1 MSMRIAIDLR
11 RIKNPGIGR
20 YMQCLV
26 EAILA
31 QESGHEF
38 LLLVPPDSQD
48 AVSCNGAGRQ
58 LLCGVKYYSVREQVE
73 LPRILRK
80 HGIDLLHSPHF
91 MLPLFSSCPAVATIH
106 DVIYLACK
114 NDLPSFRGRL
124 YYRGMMLASAR
135 RAKRIITVSEFSKAD
150 IVRYLK
156 IAPEKVEVVPSAVSP
171 IFRPFR
177 EKSTIEAVRTTYG
190 IRSDFILYTGIYK
203 PRKNHAGLLRA
214 FQRLKAAGVNAEL
227 VIAGPMNEGE
237 SRLKKLA
244 QELGVG
250 GQIIFTGAV
259 NDNELSPLYSA
270 ARVYACPSLYEGF
283 GFTVLEAMAC
293 GAPVV
298 CSPETSLPEVASDAA
313 LYADPRDPDKFAE
326 ALAQVF
332 SDAEL
337 RASLIAKGN
346 KNCERFSWKK
356 TAAQTIAVY
365 ESAIGEAARKAVF
378 A

>member
-1 MSMRIAIDLR
+1 MRIAIDLR

-20 YMQCLV
+20 YMQCLA

-31 QESGHEF
+31 QETEHEF

-48 AVSCNGAGRQ
+48 AISGNGAARV
-58 LLCGVKYYSVREQVE
+58 LPCPVKYYSVREQVE
-73 LPRILRK
+73 LPRILRRYS
-80 HGIDLLHSPHF
+80 IDLLHSPHF
-91 MLPLFSSCPAVATIH
+91 MLPLLSSCPAVATIH

-114 NDLPSFRGRL
+114 NDLPSLAGRL
-124 YYRGMMLASAR
+124 YYKGMMLASAR
-135 RAKRIITVSEFSKAD
+135 RARRIITVSEFSKGD

-156 IAPEKVEVVPSAVSP
+156 IASEKIEVIPSAVGP
-171 IFRPFR
+171 IFSPVRD
-177 EKSTIEAVRTTYG
+177 KSRIDAARAKYG
-190 IRSDFILYTGIYK
+190 INTDFILYAGIYK

-214 FQRLKAAGVNAEL
+214 FQKLKTAGVKVQL

-237 SRLKKLA
+237 SQLKNLA
-244 QELGVG
+244 QELGIAEHV
-250 GQIIFTGAV
+250 IFAGAV
-259 NDNELSPLYSA
+259 DDLELATLYSA

-298 CSPETSLPEVASDAA
+298 CSPETSLPEVAGDAA
-313 LYADPRDPDKFAE
+313 LYADSRDPEKFAE
-326 ALAQVF
+326 ALARVF
-332 SDAEL
+332 SNAEL
-337 RASLIAKGN
+337 RAELIEKGH

-356 TAAQTIAVY
+356 TAAQTISVY
-365 ESAIGEAARKAVF
+365 EATVGEAARKAVF